1 MNPWERYVVPNLIA
15 CSCATGPIMKQRAK
29 IVPQAEGVVLEVGC
43 GSGLNFSYYDFDK
56 VSKLYALEPA
66 HGMVIKA
73 RKEVETLGL
82 TEKIEFIEAGG
93 EATGLEDA
101 SVDTIIFAFV
111 LCTIPDWSSTLDEAR
126 RVLKPGGRILFTEHG
141 PAPDEGVLKW
151 QRRVEPFWK
160 VIAGG
165 CHLTRDCTEMFTS
178 SGFELTD
185 VETMYL
191 PNTTRIAGFVT
202 WGEARPA

>member
-1 MNPWERYVVPNLIA
+1 MSLWERYVVSNLIA
-15 CSCATGPIMKQRAK
+15 CSCATGPIMKQREK
-29 IVPQAEGVVLEVGC
+29 IVPQAEGVVLEIGC

-56 VSKLYALEPA
+56 VSKLYALEPSP
-66 HGMVIKA
+66 GMIIKA
-73 RKEVETLGL
+73 RKELEKLGVS
-82 TEKIEFIEAGG
+82 EKIEFLETGG
-93 EATGLEDA
+93 EASGLEDD
-101 SVDTIIFAFV
+101 SVDTIIIAFV
-111 LCTIPDWSSTLDEAR
+111 LCTIPDWRSTLEEAR

-160 VIAGG
+160 IIAGG
-165 CHLTRDCTEMFTS
+165 CHLTRNCTEMFES
-178 SGFELTD
+178 NGFELTD

-191 PNTTRIAGFVT
+191 PNTPRIAGFVT